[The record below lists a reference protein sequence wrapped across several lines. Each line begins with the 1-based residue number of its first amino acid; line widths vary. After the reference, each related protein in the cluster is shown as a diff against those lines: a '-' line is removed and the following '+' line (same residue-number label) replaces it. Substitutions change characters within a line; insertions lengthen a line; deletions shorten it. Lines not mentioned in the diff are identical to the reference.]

1 MKKFS
6 SLLVIIF
13 VVGLAI
19 SCQKATEI
27 NVQLEKKIPTIENLS
42 NSNSFAQLVIFVD
55 KQQDQMTK
63 IDKSVMSQTLL
74 ENYMTSSTLTESQIK
89 QVARY
94 YGYSNLSDFLNMFK
108 EQDLIIKNLKNE
120 FKDFNLVKLETFQI
134 AINNVKQKNNKYK
147 IFQLSPEAK
156 CLEIYNN
163 CLAQASSTYYL
174 NIASC
179 TTGAVAFGSVS
190 LGLAGVAFQLGC
202 GGFAYYHLSNQR
214 DGCYLA
220 YQTCLGL

>member
-1 MKKFS
+1 
-6 SLLVIIF
+6 
-13 VVGLAI
+13 
-19 SCQKATEI
+19 
-27 NVQLEKKIPTIENLS
+27 
-42 NSNSFAQLVIFVD
+42 
-55 KQQDQMTK
+55 
-63 IDKSVMSQTLL
+63 
-74 ENYMTSSTLTESQIK
+74 
-89 QVARY
+89 
-94 YGYSNLSDFLNMFK
+94 
-108 EQDLIIKNLKNE
+108 
-120 FKDFNLVKLETFQI
+120 
-134 AINNVKQKNNKYK
+134 
-147 IFQLSPEAK
+147 
-156 CLEIYNN
+156 N